1 MLLPVF
7 ASSSVLYT
15 CHLDFQASQ
24 FFLNFEI
31 GPCFLRLP
39 GALDDSVKERY
50 YFPILHPS
58 TSNCFSGKSLRL
70 LAVPKVEIPILCQT
84 RKNTC

>member
-7 ASSSVLYT
+7 ASSSVLDT

-31 GPCFLRLP
+31 GLYFLRLP
-39 GALDDSVKERY
+39 GALDDSMKEHY

-58 TSNCFSGKSLRL
+58 TSNCFSDKSLQL
-70 LAVPKVEIPILCQT
+70 LAVPKVGIPILCQT
-84 RKNTC
+84 RKSTC